1 MAFYMVQAAYTSES
15 WAAQI
20 ASPQDRITALRG
32 MIESNGGTL
41 HSAYYAF
48 GEYDVVLIIESPGNV
63 NAASVMIAAAA
74 GGAVSG
80 LKTTVLLS
88 GDEGAEAIKGA
99 GGVGYTPPSS

>member
-1 MAFYMVQAAYTSES
+1 MPFYMVQAAYTSES

-48 GEYDVVLIIESPGNV
+48 GEYDRDTT
-63 NAASVMIAAAA
+63 ASRLQQFV
-74 GGAVSG
+74 
-80 LKTTVLLS
+80 
-88 GDEGAEAIKGA
+88 
-99 GGVGYTPPSS
+99 Y